1 MKPIGIDWNAI
12 HAEYVS
18 GGISLR
24 KLADKHGVSRDALL
38 RRSSAEKWTADR
50 EQARIKS
57 VSKCIQITADSAA
70 DNAIIAA
77 RIKAKLLKRLERE
90 IDAMPDNIGTEMH
103 SDVLN
108 MTYGGKDGSKLTK
121 RTDGGKRFK
130 LTDLTRA
137 YRDLTEDIQ
146 MGSGATNDLLQS
158 LLDLERG
165 GSRG

>member
-1 MKPIGIDWNAI
+1 MKPIEIDWNAI

-57 VSKCIQITADSAA
+57 ASKCIQATADSAA

-77 RIKAKLLKRLERE
+77 RIKAKLLKRLEKE
-90 IDAMPDNIGTEMH
+90 IDAMPDAIGTEMH
-103 SDVLN
+103 SDVIN
-108 MTYGGKDGSKLTK
+108 MTYGGGKKEKLIK

-146 MGSGATNDLLQS
+146 MGTGATNDLLQS

-165 GSRG
+165 GKQ